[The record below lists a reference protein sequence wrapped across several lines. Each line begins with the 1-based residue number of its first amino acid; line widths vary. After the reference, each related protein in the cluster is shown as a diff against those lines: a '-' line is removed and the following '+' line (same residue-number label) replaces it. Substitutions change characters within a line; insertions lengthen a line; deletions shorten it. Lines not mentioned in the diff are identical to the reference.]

1 MAVTITTADAGELPY
16 YIEGNRKKTIKDIT
30 FSGTY
35 ATGGVDVT
43 AANLGL
49 NHIDHAHAVVRTPAN
64 ATDAL
69 SSVSF
74 SRTSGQAGKL
84 IAYDNSPAQITAA
97 DTVTNTVVR
106 VTAFGY

>member
-1 MAVTITTADAGELPY
+1 MAITSSIANAGELPY
-16 YIEGNRKKTIKDIT
+16 YIDGARKRTIKDIT

-35 ATGGVDVT
+35 VTGGVDVT
-43 AANLGL
+43 ASDLGL
-49 NHIDHAHAVVRTPAN
+49 NHVDHAHAAVRTPAN

-84 IAYDNSPAQITAA
+84 IAYDNTPAQISNG
-97 DTVTNTVVR
+97 DTVTNCVVR
-106 VTAFGY
+106 VTAVGY

>member
-1 MAVTITTADAGELPY
+1 MAVTFTTADAGSLPY
-16 YIEGNRKKTIKDIT
+16 YIEGARKRTIKDIT

-35 ATGGVDVT
+35 VTGGVDVT
-43 AANLGL
+43 ASDLGL
-49 NHIDHAHAVVRTPAN
+49 NHVDHAHAAVRTPAN

-84 IAYDNSPAQITAA
+84 IAYDNTPAQISNG
-97 DTVTNTVVR
+97 DTVTNCVVR
-106 VTAFGY
+106 VTAVGY